1 MYLARRGINKL
12 TTRRELVDCSV
23 EEGDDN
29 KGAPWVRRAF
39 KDNHDAEAGRGVG
52 GKDVS
57 EVLGGGGK
65 AVATGEGYV
74 WKQDE
79 EEIEITVII
88 EGAVQLDKKKVGE
101 RGEAPCEIAIH
112 AGYIHN

>member
-1 MYLARRGINKL
+1 
-12 TTRRELVDCSV
+12 
-23 EEGDDN
+23 
-29 KGAPWVRRAF
+29 
-39 KDNHDAEAGRGVG
+39 
-52 GKDVS
+52 
-57 EVLGGGGK
+57 
-65 AVATGEGYV
+65 VATGEGYV